1 MKSIIFL
8 LLLITSCQKCKE
20 CTTTTVIKTKTGAF
34 LEKDERKDLVCGR
47 KQINY
52 IDQTHTKEVKGDYI
66 IEAYVKC
73 N

>member
-52 IDQTHTKEVKGDYI
+52 IDQIHTKEVKGDYI
-66 IEAYVKC
+66 IETYVKC

>member
-1 MKSIIFL
+1 MKTIIFL

-20 CTTTTVIKTKTGAF
+20 CTTITVIKTKTGAF

-47 KQINY
+47 KQIDY
-52 IDQTHTKEVKGDYI
+52 IDQTYTKEVKGDYI
-66 IEAYVKC
+66 IETHVNC